1 MMLWIVLKVVYSV
14 RIWYRLIYDQLFLF
28 GDNME
33 KKKMSRILIPVFI
46 VIALNVLSGVVAK
59 NIVYDHLLI
68 QILLMVFFIVGYLV
82 CWIVIKLEI

>member
-1 MMLWIVLKVVYSV
+1 
-14 RIWYRLIYDQLFLF
+14 
-28 GDNME
+28 ME